1 MARSKGRGRRRVNA
15 TGRSIGYT
23 DRFGRVPHELLR
35 SNAYRSLSPN
45 ARSLLVE
52 LISIYNGD
60 NNGSLYLSVRDA
72 AARMGVVDLSA
83 ASRAFDDL
91 QDMGFIVL
99 TVDSTFRGG
108 SSGKSRARCWRLT
121 FEPGPGRKLATH
133 DYREREPPP
142 KTPERKRMER
152 GQRALKSYRK
162 GRDRDHFPVLDSDT
176 LDDFSPAGTGD
187 QYRNPIPP

>member
-1 MARSKGRGRRRVNA
+1 MGH
-15 TGRSIGYT
+15 T

-45 ARSLLVE
+45 ARSLLIE
-52 LISIYNGD
+52 LISMYNGD

-72 AARMGVVDLSA
+72 AARMGVADLSA

-91 QDMGFIVL
+91 RDMGFVVL
-99 TVDSTFRGG
+99 TVDATFRGG

-142 KTPERKRMER
+142 KSSERKRMER

-162 GRDRDHFPVLDSDT
+162 GRDRDQFPVLDSDT
-176 LDDFSPAGTGD
+176 LDNFSPAGAGD
-187 QYRNPIPP
+187 QCRNPIPP